1 MTQTTH
7 GMAGNGAGAGRGA
20 GAGTGTG
27 AGRGAGTGTGTGA
40 GKGARTGTGG
50 GAGFTYRTDHLEAA
64 DHARVATYTWL
75 PASGVRP
82 RALVQIAHGAAEH
95 GLRYDRF
102 ARFLAG
108 HGYAVVASDH
118 RGHGATAVSTGGY
131 GVAGDDGWRAIVAD
145 IKAIGDRVRAE
156 HPGAPLVLLG
166 HSLGS
171 MLARDCAQ
179 EYGSELAGLILSGT
193 FRSLPGAETESG
205 IADLEQE
212 IAERGR
218 AALSSFIP
226 DLFASFNDPY
236 PHRTGFEWLSR
247 DEAEVDAY
255 AADERCGFAFS
266 AGLALDWVRAVRKIN
281 DPRNLARI
289 PARLPVHIAVGTE
302 DPCNQRMT
310 LVYELLEDFRYL
322 GTEDLSWRAYEG
334 ARHEILNETNRDEV
348 QHDLLEWLDKHV

>member
-1 MTQTTH
+1 MTQQTDGT
-7 GMAGNGAGAGRGA
+7 
-20 GAGTGTG
+20 AGTGT
-27 AGRGAGTGTGTGA
+27 A
-40 GKGARTGTGG
+40 
-50 GAGFTYRTDHLEAA
+50 YRTSYVETPDGV
-64 DHARVATYTWL
+64 RVATYTWL
-75 PASGVRP
+75 PTAGARP

-102 ARFLAG
+102 ARFLAA

-118 RGHGATAVSTGGY
+118 RGHGATAAATGGY

-145 IKAIGDRVRAE
+145 LKAIGDRARAK
-156 HPGAPLVLLG
+156 HPETPLILLG

-179 EYGSELAGLILSGT
+179 EYGEQLSGLILSGT
-193 FRSLPGAETESG
+193 FRSLPGAETESA
-205 IADLEQE
+205 IDALERE

-236 PHRTGFEWLSR
+236 THRTGFEWLSR
-247 DEAEVDAY
+247 DESEVDAY
-255 AADERCGFAFS
+255 AEDERCGFAFS
-266 AGLALDWVRAVRKIN
+266 AGLALDWVRATRKIN

-310 LVYELLEDFRYL
+310 LVYELLEDFRHL
-322 GTEDLSWRAYEG
+322 GTEDLSWRGYED

-348 QHDLLEWLDKHV
+348 QQDLLEWMDKHV